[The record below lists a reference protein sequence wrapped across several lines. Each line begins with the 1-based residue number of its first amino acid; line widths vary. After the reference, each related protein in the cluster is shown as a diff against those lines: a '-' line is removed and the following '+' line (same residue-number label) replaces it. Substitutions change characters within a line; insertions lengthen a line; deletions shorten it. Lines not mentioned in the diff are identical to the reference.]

1 MLLMPLVDRFNA
13 VSCLSSVK
21 RGARESKG
29 EKNSIW
35 AFIKGTQ
42 EARGARRQLLVITH
56 EWQDKEQ
63 FIKRVQREGGG
74 GKILKS
80 MSHPFELF
88 GYLRKGTTLR
98 IYIIKHSPFW
108 MLFYFAH
115 SLTTLKHPLCFWLQ
129 PRPKR
134 NYLFRDFFGGC
145 SYIKVGFNAYHFSL
159 MYHYGGVLNV
169 FSDMLWANNI

>member
-21 RGARESKG
+21 RGAGESKG

-42 EARGARRQLLVITH
+42 EARGARRQLLAITH

-74 GKILKS
+74 GKNTQKHVTSIWTFQLS
-80 MSHPFELF
+80 QE
-88 GYLRKGTTLR
+88 KGTMPR
-98 IYIIKHSPFW
+98 VCIINHRPFSK
-108 MLFYFAH
+108 MSYFAH
-115 SLTTLKHPLCFWLQ
+115 SLTTLKHPLSLWLQ
-129 PRPKR
+129 PWPKL
-134 NYLFRDFFGGC
+134 NCLFRHFFWTLQL
-145 SYIKVGFNAYHFSL
+145 H
-159 MYHYGGVLNV
+159 
-169 FSDMLWANNI
+169 

>member
-42 EARGARRQLLVITH
+42 EARGARRQLLAITH

-63 FIKRVQREGGG
+63 FIKSSERRRGEG
-74 GKILKS
+74 KKKKWLKS

-88 GYLRKGTTLR
+88 SCLRKRYYTEGLYSKTQSLLNSVLLCLFINDIQTSIR
-98 IYIIKHSPFW
+98 FSDCNPDRSEII
-108 MLFYFAH
+108 
-115 SLTTLKHPLCFWLQ
+115 
-129 PRPKR
+129 R
-134 NYLFRDFFGGC
+134 FR
-145 SYIKVGFNAYHFSL
+145 HFSRTL
-159 MYHYGGVLNV
+159 QLQ
-169 FSDMLWANNI
+169 